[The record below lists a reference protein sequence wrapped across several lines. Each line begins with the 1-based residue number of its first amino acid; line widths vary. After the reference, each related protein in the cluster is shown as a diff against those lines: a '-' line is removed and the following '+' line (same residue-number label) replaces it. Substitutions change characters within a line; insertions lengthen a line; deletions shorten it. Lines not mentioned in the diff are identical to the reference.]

1 MKSHIFISSGNNQTL
16 KCQKK
21 VMRSLMSQV
30 KTYLLI
36 GHMIVLLPRQMEIL
50 CFHALPF
57 LPSGNGLDGMN
68 DNQKPE
74 GKEKCFQM
82 FAWFHLTVS
91 INN

>member
-21 VMRSLMSQV
+21 VMRSLMRQV

-36 GHMIVLLPRQMEIL
+36 EHIISLLLRQMEIL
-50 CFHALPF
+50 CLHALPF
-57 LPSGNGLDGMN
+57 LPSGNGFDGMI

-74 GKEKCFQM
+74 GKEKGFQM
-82 FAWFHLTVS
+82 FVWFHSTVS
-91 INN
+91 INT